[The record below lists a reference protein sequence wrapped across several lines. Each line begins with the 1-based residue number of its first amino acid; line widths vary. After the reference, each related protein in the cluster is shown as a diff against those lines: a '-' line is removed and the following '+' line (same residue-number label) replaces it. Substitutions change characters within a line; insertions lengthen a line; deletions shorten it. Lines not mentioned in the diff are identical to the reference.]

1 MTITFSLRVKHPVLL
16 INHNKCKAKKKKKKN
31 YDGIYARS
39 GFLHLTSYFNQYYT
53 KYFFFFTSNKNA
65 VELQQVEHL

>member
-16 INHNKCKAKKKKKKN
+16 INHNKCKAKKKKKN
-31 YDGIYARS
+31 DDGIYARY

-53 KYFFFFTSNKNA
+53 KYFFFFYFKQKCCGTTTS
-65 VELQQVEHL
+65 